1 MMIRELLQQ
10 ALDALEVAT
19 TPLAKDRQEVLRAIA
34 GLREALA
41 APEPEPVAEVY
52 RARYGRRARYIGV
65 DDVRKLNGVALPP
78 LGTKLYAAPPAA
90 PASQWMPIETA
101 PKDGT
106 PVLLLTNERWK
117 DCRPGTQ
124 FVGINR
130 GNLSEWCFYAPV
142 GMGGI
147 PDAWLDGWTP
157 LPAAPDH
164 LHDIAEKVAP
174 PAAPAPAAPVPDGM
188 ATNADEVI
196 CPNCAHQF
204 RAIPENVQSLLL
216 ASGHEPPFTTPPAAP
231 VVPQPAQRTAD
242 CLMCGHCAATGER
255 VAKPAVPLTD
265 EQIRSMWKSSE
276 FRGNGGQ
283 VDWFCE
289 GIRAAEAHH
298 GITGASK

>member
-1 MMIRELLQQ
+1 MASRELLQQ
-10 ALDALEVAT
+10 SLDALEGTDLGLHYAT
-19 TPLAKDRQEVLRAIA
+19 ITA
-34 GLREALA
+34 LREALN
-41 APEPEPVAEVY
+41 APEPEPYGHVTTHTVTGQQFFY
-52 RARYGRRARYIGV
+52 RYPS
-65 DDVRKLNGVALPP
+65 PP
-78 LGTKLYAAPPAA
+78 YLDTAKECIAVYAAPPAA
-90 PASQWMPIETA
+90 P
-101 PKDGT
+101 
-106 PVLLLTNERWK
+106 
-117 DCRPGTQ
+117 
-124 FVGINR
+124 
-130 GNLSEWCFYAPV
+130 
-142 GMGGI
+142 
-147 PDAWLDGWTP
+147 
-157 LPAAPDH
+157 DH
-164 LHDIAEKVAP
+164 LRDIAEKVAP
-174 PAAPAPAAPVPDGM
+174 AAPLPDGL

>member
-1 MMIRELLQQ
+1 MASRELLQQ
-10 ALDALEVAT
+10 SLDALEGTDLGLHYAT
-19 TPLAKDRQEVLRAIA
+19 ITA
-34 GLREALA
+34 LREALN
-41 APEPEPVAEVY
+41 APEPEPVARCILDNGDEMGSVEWL
-52 RARYGRRARYIGV
+52 
-65 DDVRKLNGVALPP
+65 VRPRSIRLDHGSL
-78 LGTKLYAAPPAA
+78 LYA
-90 PASQWMPIETA
+90 
-101 PKDGT
+101 
-106 PVLLLTNERWK
+106 
-117 DCRPGTQ
+117 
-124 FVGINR
+124 
-130 GNLSEWCFYAPV
+130 
-142 GMGGI
+142 
-147 PDAWLDGWTP
+147 
-157 LPAAPDH
+157 
-164 LHDIAEKVAP
+164 AP